1 MKIKRVL
8 KLKNKLVY
16 IFLVFFIIF
25 SQINFVYA
33 DTDEVEWQRDQSI
46 SGIIQDGSSF
56 IELRGRTRITNSTKW
71 Y

>member
-1 MKIKRVL
+1 MKKKRAL
-8 KLKNKLVY
+8 RLKNKLVY

-25 SQINFVYA
+25 SQMNFVYA
-33 DTDEVEWQRDQSI
+33 DTNEVEKNRDQSI

-56 IELRGRTRITNSTKW
+56 IDLRGRTRITNSTKW

>member
-33 DTDEVEWQRDQSI
+33 DTDETEGQRDQSI

-56 IELRGRTRITNSTKW
+56 IELRGRTRITNSTK
-71 Y
+71 

>member
-1 MKIKRVL
+1 MQIKKVL
-8 KLKNKLVY
+8 KIKNKLVY

-33 DTDEVEWQRDQSI
+33 DTDEMEKKRDQSI

-56 IELRGRTRITNSTKW
+56 IDLRGRTRITNSTK
-71 Y
+71 

>member
-56 IELRGRTRITNSTKW
+56 IELRGRTRITNSTK
-71 Y
+71 